1 MLDYVKNLSTF
12 NRQCRARN
20 SVLKTWHLNYGL
32 LSMSIQT
39 IFYKCALNGLYYS
52 GAHHALKNQFRGVGA
67 LLTLH
72 HVQPELGEDRFA
84 PNRILSVTP
93 EFLDRTIER
102 IRDLSYDIV
111 ALDEVQRRLIEKDFR
126 KPFVS
131 FTLDD
136 GYADNYVH
144 SFPVFRKHRVPFT
157 IYLCTGLMDG
167 SADPWWSTLEEIV
180 LKQQSLEVTLDGV
193 RQVFTAESTREKYRA
208 FESIY
213 WALRQMPLA
222 AQLATMRDLREEYLG
237 DADAHASPAEY
248 LSPEMIA
255 EMQASGL
262 LTIGAHTVNHHAL
275 SKLSDDELRDEM
287 SRGRDVLEQQTGER
301 PRHFAYPYGDAG
313 SAARREFEMA
323 EELGFQTAVSTR
335 KGVLFP
341 EHGEHLH
348 ALPRISLNGDYQ
360 QTRNVELFLGGVP
373 FALFHRF
380 RRLDVS

>member
-1 MLDYVKNLSTF
+1 
-12 NRQCRARN
+12 
-20 SVLKTWHLNYGL
+20 
-32 LSMSIQT
+32 MSIQT
-39 IFYKCALNGLYYS
+39 AFYKCALNGVYYS
-52 GAHHALKNQFRGVGA
+52 GAHHALKKRFRGVGA

-72 HVQPELGEDRFA
+72 HVQPELGRNPFA
-84 PNRILSVTP
+84 PNGILSVTP
-93 EFLDRTIER
+93 EFLDRTIQR
-102 IRDLSYDIV
+102 IRDLGYDIV
-111 ALDEVQRRLIEKDFR
+111 TLDEVYRRFMEKDFGN
-126 KPFVS
+126 PFVS

-144 SFPVFRKHRVPFT
+144 AFPVFRKHRVPFT
-157 IYLCTGLMDG
+157 IYFCTGLMDG

-180 LKQQSLEVTLDGV
+180 QQQQSLELTLDGV
-193 RQVFTAESTREKYRA
+193 REVFATESTRQKYQA

-213 WALRQMPLA
+213 WALRRMPLA
-222 AQLATMRDLREEYLG
+222 QQLATMRDLREEYLG
-237 DADAHASPAEY
+237 DPGAHTSPAEY
-248 LSPEMIA
+248 LSAEMVA

-287 SRGRDVLEQQTGER
+287 SRGRDVLEQRTGVR
-301 PRHFAYPYGDAG
+301 ATHFAYPYGDAG
-313 SAARREFEMA
+313 SAARREFDMA
-323 EELGFQTAVSTR
+323 ERLGFLTAVSTR

-373 FALFHRF
+373 FALFQGF